1 MLKFMREKA
10 GSWFIK
16 VILGLIS
23 LVFIF
28 WGVGSFQS
36 NRLITVATVN
46 GAPISAEDYREA
58 YNRLVEQYRQQFGGN
73 LDENMLGMLNL
84 ERQALDSLVDQSL
97 LRQEAKRLNIRVSD
111 EELVESIRDIPA
123 FQNNGGFDRDLYNRV
138 LGMNRLTPESFE
150 TMQRDNLLI
159 GKMRA
164 FIVDGVNVS
173 DAEARAWYQWN
184 EAEVNVEYVRFSP
197 DDMTEVTVNQE
208 EAREYYEAN
217 KENYQT
223 EPRVK
228 ARYVAFRTGDFQ
240 EKAEIADAEIEAYYE
255 DNPDEFNEPKTVQA
269 RHILFSLEENAE
281 PGIVEEKRKAAEAVM
296 TEAREGADFAELAR
310 THSEGPSADRGGDL
324 GTFTKERMVA
334 PFSEAA
340 FSMAPGEISEPVR
353 TRFGWHVIK
362 VEAVNEAST
371 ETLEEAREGIIETL
385 KAERGKELAREA
397 ADNLVEEVYEGDSLE
412 EVAEMRDLSAEETD
426 FFTRAQGP
434 KGLAGAAAF
443 ANAAFA
449 LETGEIGEPRELSD
463 GFYVIQVVEKEPAEI
478 APFEDVEAQ
487 VRADLLQER
496 RSEKA
501 REAAEEFLARL
512 KAGEVVP
519 VSGAGLSDEA
529 AGADETAEADSADS
543 GDQAPSEEGGAEET
557 ATDAAEGEENDG
569 AASENAESP
578 EDGPAETQVA
588 DAEAGADETAAE
600 AGTEDGE
607 GEPVFEETGFFGRNS
622 VINGVGRNPEF
633 VETAYELTEDSPF
646 PESPVQVNNDYF
658 VVHFK
663 GRKAPA
669 EEGFEEEKE
678 GIIGNLASRKQRQV
692 FDSWLTQVRENS
704 EVVIKEEMLN

>member
-46 GAPISAEDYREA
+46 GAPISVEDYREA
-58 YNRLVEQYRQQFGGN
+58 HNRLVEQYRQQFGGN
-73 LDENMLGMLNL
+73 LDENMLNMLNL

-111 EELVESIRDIPA
+111 EELVESIQDIPA
-123 FQNNGGFDRDLYNRV
+123 FQNNGGFDRDIYNRV
-138 LGMNRLTPESFE
+138 LGMNRLTPEAFE

-164 FIVDGVNVS
+164 FVVDGVNVS
-173 DAEARAWYQWN
+173 DAEARAWYEWN
-184 EAEVNVEYVRFSP
+184 EAEVNVEYARFSP
-197 DDMTEVTVNQE
+197 ADMTEVTATP
-208 EAREYYEAN
+208 EAVREYYEAN
-217 KENYQT
+217 AENYKT

-228 ARYVAFRTGDFQ
+228 ARYVAFRTEDFQ
-240 EKAEIADAEIEAYYE
+240 ARAEIGDAEIEAYYE
-255 DNPDEFNEPKTVQA
+255 GNPDEFNEPKTVQA
-269 RHILFSLEENAE
+269 RHILFSLEENADPE
-281 PGIVEEKRKAAEAVM
+281 VVEEKRKAAEAVM

-324 GTFTKERMVA
+324 GAFTKDRMVA

-362 VEAVNEAST
+362 VEAVNEAGA
-371 ETLEEAREGIIETL
+371 ETLEDARDGILETL

-397 ADNLVEEVYEGDSLE
+397 ADNLVEQVYEGDSLN
-412 EVAEMRDLSAEETD
+412 EVAEMRELFAQETD

-434 KGLAGAAAF
+434 GGLAGASAF
-443 ANAAFA
+443 SNAAFS
-449 LETGEIGEPRELSD
+449 LETGEISEPRELAD
-463 GFYVIQVVEKEPAEI
+463 GFYVIQVMEKETAEI

-501 REAAEEFLARL
+501 REAAEALLARL
-512 KAGEVVP
+512 KAGEEIPAKDSALPADMGEADAAVP
-519 VSGAGLSDEA
+519 ADEGPAEPASEETDMTAAQGGEDHEA
-529 AGADETAEADSADS
+529 ARENTESAEADSTDVAVSETEAD
-543 GDQAPSEEGGAEET
+543 GDDAAVEGGEA
-557 ATDAAEGEENDG
+557 D
-569 AASENAESP
+569 
-578 EDGPAETQVA
+578 PA
-588 DAEAGADETAAE
+588 
-600 AGTEDGE
+600 
-607 GEPVFEETGFFGRNS
+607 FEETGFFGRNS
-622 VINGVGRNPEF
+622 VVDGIGRNPEF
-633 VETAYELTEDSPF
+633 VDTAYGLSEDSPL

-658 VVHFK
+658 VIRFK

-669 EEGFEEEKE
+669 EESFEEEK
-678 GIIGNLASRKQRQV
+678 GDIIGNLSSRKQRQV
-692 FDSWLTQVRENS
+692 FDSWLTQAREKS
-704 EVVIKEEMLN
+704 EVVIKEEVLN